1 VDLIEAVTA
10 LGKPTVAVISMG
22 GPYALAS
29 VIDKLPAV
37 LTDYYGGPHQAIA
50 MEHEEVTM
58 RSNATWTTG
67 GRHAVQRG
75 TSFACF
81 TGEHGDSCPNALKE
95 HNMNTVC
102 LHSVIYRGVVALLLA
117 AATACSGEPEAAPPA
132 TAVTTPSAAD
142 AAIPQTVSPY
152 DALPESVR
160 LAMDQAFIG
169 DFDAMVK
176 RRAIRVAVTFNR
188 THYFID
194 RGQERGLT
202 YESLK
207 LFENDLNADLKTG
220 NLKVHVVIVPMTRNQ
235 LYPALASGKVDMV
248 AAMVTVRPELEKL
261 AAFSVPTRTNVS
273 EVVVTGPGAPPIASV
288 DDLAGQEVFV
298 RKGSIYEESL
308 VRLNEQLKARGKPA
322 VVIDEAPDVLEDDD
336 VLEMVNAGL
345 APITV
350 VDDYLAEFWSKVF
363 TSITVHSDI
372 AVRSGGSLAV
382 AFRKDNPKLRET
394 VNTWLG
400 KHPKGDAFRNT
411 IERRYLDSVKYAK
424 NAAADT
430 ERQKL
435 QAVAELFKKYG
446 AEYNIDYLL
455 MAAQG
460 YQESTLDQDVKSPVG
475 AIGVMQVMPP
485 TGKELNVGDITKVDA
500 NIHAGVKYMRFM
512 MDQYFKDDPM
522 DNLNKGLMTFASYN
536 AGPGRIRQLRGET
549 KKRGLDPNV
558 WFGNVERVASE
569 RIGRETVTYVS
580 NIYKYYITYKLLSD
594 QRDRRE
600 AAKADVAKRK

>member
-1 VDLIEAVTA
+1 
-10 LGKPTVAVISMG
+10 
-22 GPYALAS
+22 
-29 VIDKLPAV
+29 
-37 LTDYYGGPHQAIA
+37 
-50 MEHEEVTM
+50 
-58 RSNATWTTG
+58 
-67 GRHAVQRG
+67 
-75 TSFACF
+75 
-81 TGEHGDSCPNALKE
+81 
-95 HNMNTVC
+95 MNTLALQSGGC
-102 LHSVIYRGVVALLLA
+102 RGLVALLLA
-117 AATACSGEPEAAPPA
+117 ATTACSGQQAAAPVA
-132 TAVTTPSAAD
+132 TAVATLSAAD
-142 AAIPQTVSPY
+142 AAIPETVSPY
-152 DALPESVR
+152 DALPEAVR
-160 LAMDQAFIG
+160 LVMDKPFTG
-169 DFDAMVK
+169 DFDTLVA
-176 RRAIRVAVTFNR
+176 RRAIRVGVTFNR

-194 RGQERGLT
+194 KGQERGLT

-220 NLKVHVVIVPMTRNQ
+220 NLKVHVVIVPMTRTQ

-261 AAFSVPTRTNVS
+261 AAFSVPTRTNVN

-288 DDLAGQEVFV
+288 DDLAGQQVFV

-308 VRLNEQLKARGKPA
+308 VRLNEQLTARGKPA

-345 APITV
+345 VPITV
-350 VDDYLAEFWSKVF
+350 VDDY
-363 TSITVHSDI
+363 
-372 AVRSGGSLAV
+372 
-382 AFRKDNPKLRET
+382 
-394 VNTWLG
+394 TWLR

-411 IERRYLDSVKYAK
+411 IERRYLEDVKYAK

-446 AEYNIDYLL
+446 AQYNLDPLL

-485 TGKELNVGDITKVDA
+485 TGKELNVGDIAQVDA

-512 MDQYFKDDPM
+512 VDQYYKDEPM
-522 DNLNKGLMTFASYN
+522 DDMNKALMTFASYN
-536 AGPGRIRQLRGET
+536 AGPGRIRQLRAET

-580 NIYKYYITYKLLSD
+580 NIYKYYIAYRLLSD

-600 AAKADVAKRK
+600 AAKAAVGKRK